1 MKWREF
7 VTLLGRAVAMWPLS
21 ARAHQLKPAELC
33 LLQLV

>member
-7 VTLLGRAVAMWPLS
+7 VTLFGNAVAMWALS

>member
-7 VTLLGRAVAMWPLS
+7 VTRLGRAVAMWPLS
-21 ARAHQLKPAELC
+21 ARAHQLNSAELC